1 MEDCIAVWAEGR
13 DGPLTRD
20 ILSDAGLKAA
30 LLQSAQDVLQ
40 AIRDHA
46 AALIVAGELLTV
58 DVVDELAEA
67 LSHQPPWSDIPI
79 LVVGGGASEEAND
92 AVLDLGNVS
101 VLSRPLTLPQ
111 LVTSVRAA
119 IRARRRQFQLRQLLA
134 ERDEAARRKDEF
146 LAMLAHELR
155 NPLAPIQ
162 SAAEVLSFRVG
173 TSESSDLLKVISR
186 QVEHLARLVD
196 DLLDVSRITRGKITL
211 KKRLVSLADA
221 FAQIAV
227 GFRPIAEKKGL
238 RFVLDATDVSLAVH
252 ADPTRLDQMIGN
264 ALANSLKFTPTGGT
278 IALSAARE
286 GSCVAI
292 RVKDTGVGIP
302 PEVLETVFELFAQS
316 ERTFERGQGGLG
328 IGLTVLRGLAEL
340 HGGSA
345 KLFSEGKDKGA
356 ELLIRLPLATK
367 QEPPA
372 NAEPTF
378 RPDSAPL
385 RVLVVDDNVD
395 AAETLAMVLRVHG
408 HDVATAHDG
417 AAGLD
422 AAKRTV
428 PDVVICDIGMPGMD
442 GYEFATKLRRESCC
456 ASAIAVALTGYG
468 ESEDQRRAIAAGFN
482 HFLKKPVRLPDLY
495 DLLAQRS
502 ANHDGE
508 QGSNSH
514 C

>member
-1 MEDCIAVWAEGR
+1 MEDCIVVWAEGR

-20 ILSDAGLKAA
+20 ILSDAGLKTS
-30 LLQSAQDVLQ
+30 LVQSTQDVLQ
-40 AIRDHA
+40 AIHDHA

-58 DVVDELAEA
+58 SVVDELADG
-67 LSHQPPWSDIPI
+67 LSNQPPWSDIPI
-79 LVVGGGASEEAND
+79 LVVGGGATEEADD
-92 AVLDLGNVS
+92 AVLKLGNVS

-162 SAAEVLSFRVG
+162 SAAEVLSFRIG

-196 DLLDVSRITRGKITL
+196 DLLDVSRISRGKITL
-211 KKRLVSLADA
+211 KRRLVNLADA

-238 RFVLDATDVSLAVH
+238 RFVLDATDVSLTVH

-264 ALANSLKFTPTGGT
+264 ALANSLKFTPAGGT
-278 IALSAARE
+278 ITLSAVRDDTCA
-286 GSCVAI
+286 AI
-292 RVKDTGVGIP
+292 RVKDTGAGVP

-345 KLFSEGKDKGA
+345 KLLSEGKDKGA

-367 QEPPA
+367 PEEGA
-372 NAEPTF
+372 RREPT
-378 RPDSAPL
+378 RIPDSAPL

-417 AAGLD
+417 AAGLGT
-422 AAKRTV
+422 AKRNA

-442 GYEFATKLRRESCC
+442 GYEFASKLRDETAC
-456 ASAIAVALTGYG
+456 ASTLAVALTGYG
-468 ESEDQRRAIAAGFN
+468 ESEDQRRALAAGFN
-482 HFLKKPVRLPDLY
+482 HFLKKPVKLPDLY
-495 DLLAQRS
+495 TLLAQRS
-502 ANHDGE
+502 SNHDGKK
-508 QGSNSH
+508 SANSH